1 MNTLPLSIVLPTYN
15 ELENIKIFIPQ
26 IEKTFSN
33 IDHEIIVV
41 DDNSP
46 DKTGECVL
54 ALNRQYGNIKIIN
67 RKKKEGIGS
76 ALRQGYNYAKGTII
90 ISSDADLSFSVEDME
105 RLYEKINQGY
115 DLVVGTRHSIKGSY
129 YEMNRLSV
137 KIKGAVSRTG
147 NAALRI
153 LAGLNIHDFSANFRA
168 IKRKAWEKIETRE
181 NTNVILFEMI
191 IKAKYNGLKITELP
205 ISFKNR
211 VHGKSKLNLFKEI
224 PKSILKVMIYMIKY
238 R

>member
-1 MNTLPLSIVLPTYN
+1 MNTLPLSIILPTYN

-26 IEKTFSN
+26 IEKTFSD

-46 DKTGECVL
+46 DKTGECAL

-67 RKKKEGIGS
+67 RKKREGIGA

-90 ISSDADLSFSVEDME
+90 ISSDADLSFSVEDMK
-105 RLYEKINQGY
+105 RLYKKINEGY
-115 DLVVGTRHSIKGSY
+115 DLVVGTRHSIRGSY
-129 YEMNRLSV
+129 YEMNRPSV
-137 KIKGAVSRTG
+137 KIKGVISRIG
-147 NAALRI
+147 NSALRT

-168 IKRKAWEKIETRE
+168 IRRKAWEKMETRE

-191 IKAKYNGLKITELP
+191 IKAKCNGLKITEMP
-205 ISFKNR
+205 VSFKDR

-224 PKSILKVMIYMIKY
+224 PKSILKVMIYIIKY